1 MAVKATATIELH
13 KVTVTASVLPDIV
26 KGQNY
31 TADISECV
39 TVPVGTPGRGDIGGE
54 GGRDE
59 WNEPLLPHPLFRT

>member
-1 MAVKATATIELH
+1 M
-13 KVTVTASVLPDIV
+13 TASVLPDIV